1 MQLYTSLEY
10 GDISL
15 ENARAY
21 LNLSKFYFNRKLK
34 YLSQANLHALNAQ
47 EILEHLNIKPND
59 NNLKE
64 NFLAYEIYFILI
76 QCSLNAKQREI
87 KTKNKYILSI
97 NKTNIDN
104 YIKLI
109 RKYLEKLKNL
119 ITTNKY
125 EKIYIDYL
133 FIKFD
138 TIVINLKE
146 FNKTIYEIIDEIIN
160 YLNDQI
166 KSKIDFYLR
175 CGLYL
180 INFNE
185 TIQDGLMYYRKAV
198 ELADEQEKTKPSNEH
213 KHQLANVIL
222 QRNIAKVKTKRFT
235 DDLENE
241 FQRAIQLYK
250 QPNSEMNKN
259 ILKVIDELAIFYI
272 KIEKYQVKI
281 I

>member
-1 MQLYTSLEY
+1 L
-10 GDISL
+10 
-15 ENARAY
+15 
-21 LNLSKFYFNRKLK
+21 
-34 YLSQANLHALNAQ
+34 
-47 EILEHLNIKPND
+47 
-59 NNLKE
+59 
-64 NFLAYEIYFILI
+64 
-76 QCSLNAKQREI
+76 
-87 KTKNKYILSI
+87 
-97 NKTNIDN
+97 
-104 YIKLI
+104 
-109 RKYLEKLKNL
+109 
-119 ITTNKY
+119 
-125 EKIYIDYL
+125 YIDYL

-198 ELADEQEKTKPSNEH
+198 ELADEQEKTKSSNEH
-213 KHQLANVIL
+213 KYQLANVIL

-259 ILKVIDELAIFYI
+259 ILKVIDELATFYI

>member
-34 YLSQANLHALNAQ
+34 FLPQANLHALNAR

-64 NFLAYEIYFILI
+64 NLLAYEIYFILI
-76 QCSLNAKQREI
+76 QCSLNAKQQEI
-87 KTKNKYILSI
+87 KTKNKHILSI

-104 YIKLI
+104 DIKLI

-125 EKIYIDYL
+125 EKMYIDYL

-160 YLNDQI
+160 YLNDEI

-185 TIQDGLMYYRKAV
+185 TIQDGLIYYRKAV
-198 ELADEQEKTKPSNEH
+198 ELADEQEKTKPSTEH
-213 KHQLANVIL
+213 KYQLANAIL
-222 QRNIAKVKTKRFT
+222 QRNIAKIRTKHLT
-235 DDLENE
+235 DDLEKD
-241 FQRAIQLYK
+241 FQHAIQLYK
-250 QPNSEMNKN
+250 QPNGEINKN
-259 ILKVIDELAIFYI
+259 VLKVIDELATFYI
-272 KIEKYQVKI
+272 KTEKHQVKI